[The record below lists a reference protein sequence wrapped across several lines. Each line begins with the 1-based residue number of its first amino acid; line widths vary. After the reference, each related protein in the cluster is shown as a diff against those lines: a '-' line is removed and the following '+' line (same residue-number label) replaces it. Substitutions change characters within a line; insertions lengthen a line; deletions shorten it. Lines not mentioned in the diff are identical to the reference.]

1 MIGSTSMKAE
11 FQRPSG
17 SKVLGAFPA
26 ILSCGLL
33 AASLLAASG
42 CARKTAPGPAARAFD
57 SPQQAAEA
65 LIAAAETFD
74 QETLGAIFGPDGRD
88 LFLTGEEVLD
98 RQRAAAFAAL
108 ARQKYSISVDPKT
121 PEIATLIAGAE
132 DWPLPVRI
140 VKEHGKWSFDVAS
153 GRQEILYRRIG
164 EDELNAI
171 RICRGFVEAQHAYAL
186 EKHDGSEVNQYAQRI
201 ISTPGKQDGLAWR
214 NADGTWGGPVGE
226 GVARMI
232 DQGYTSRSEPFHG
245 YFFRVLKGQG
255 PAAPLG
261 ELDFVIEGVMIG
273 GFALVAAPAEYKVT
287 GVMTFIVSHDG
298 IVYQKDLGPGTLG
311 LFEKMERYNPDETW
325 TRTDDE
331 Q

>member
-1 MIGSTSMKAE
+1 MKAE
-11 FQRPSG
+11 FPHTSG
-17 SKVLGAFPA
+17 SKVRGAFPA
-26 ILSCGLL
+26 MVSCGLL
-33 AASLLAASG
+33 AVSLLAASG
-42 CARKTAPGPAARAFD
+42 CARKTAPGPAAKTFD

-74 QETLGAIFGPDGRD
+74 EAALGAIFGPDGRD
-88 LFLTGEEVLD
+88 LFLTGEAALD

-108 ARQKYSISVDPKT
+108 ARQKYSVSVDPKS
-121 PEIATLIAGAE
+121 PAIAILIAGEE

-140 VKEHGKWSFDVAS
+140 VKKHGKWLFDAAS

-164 EDELNAI
+164 ENELNAI
-171 RICRGFVEAQHAYAL
+171 RVCRGYVEAQHAYAL

-226 GVARMI
+226 SVARMI
-232 DQGYTSRSEPFHG
+232 DQGYSRRTEPFHG

-261 ELDFVIEGVMIG
+261 EMDFMIHGVMIG
-273 GFALVAAPAEYKVT
+273 GFALVAAPAEYQAT

-298 IVYQKDLGPGTLG
+298 IVYQKDLGPDTLS
-311 LFEKMERYNPDETW
+311 LFEKMERYDPDGTW